1 MGINTHNFIKHGSKF
16 EKRAYFMQN
25 FNELDMKKISDCKA
39 LAFEVWGLKTS
50 LGKFG
55 PKPFAKDLE
64 SH

>member
-1 MGINTHNFIKHGSKF
+1 
-16 EKRAYFMQN
+16 MQN

-39 LAFEVWGLKTS
+39 LAFDVWGLKTS

>member
-1 MGINTHNFIKHGSKF
+1 
-16 EKRAYFMQN
+16 MQN
-25 FNELDMKKISDCKA
+25 FNELDKKKISDCKA

-64 SH
+64 SHQMGTLDSIFRNKTSLFQEL